1 MALLTVVIL
10 DGFAPCKGTQITET
24 GKILLMESG
33 IQLKESGIPL
43 TIAIQNPKFH

>member
-1 MALLTVVIL
+1 MTLLTVVIL
-10 DGFAPCKGTQITET
+10 DDFAPCKGIQIPGT